1 MDAIINKFQKTVFE
15 AITKYSEKYGV
26 ADGQA
31 QILISLDGSEDVKYT
46 ILKNYKKEEEV
57 GFVKGIMFKKLDLT
71 GTSIIVGQFIKNTL
85 ASFAEQYECSK
96 SEVTCMIVKQ
106 GQSVK
111 MWLYVGKDCKEE
123 INLKKLLE

>member
-1 MDAIINKFQKTVFE
+1 MDAIINKFEKTVFE

-46 ILKNYKKEEEV
+46 ILKNYKREEEV

-85 ASFAEQYECSK
+85 SSFAEQYQCSK
-96 SEVTCMIVKQ
+96 SEVTCMIIKQ
-106 GQSVK
+106 GKAVK
-111 MWLYVGKDCKEE
+111 MWLYVGRDCKEE